1 MKLIAINGSPRK
13 SWNTATLLKK
23 TIEGA
28 KAAGAETELI
38 HLYDLDFKGCT
49 SCFVCKLIDSP
60 AKGKCAMKDG
70 LTPVLKRIEDQAD
83 AVVLATPVYFGSMSG
98 ELKSCMERLL
108 FAPLVYSQPPR
119 SLFPRKLR
127 TAMIYT
133 MNVSEEMSAQIGYPA
148 MMSATE
154 ASLKRIFGEAETLC
168 SYDTYQFS
176 DYSKVIMEHFDPE
189 KKALRRKEIFPAD
202 CQKAFDLGQRLVA
215 KG

>member
-28 KAAGAETELI
+28 QAAGAETELI
-38 HLYDLDFKGCT
+38 HLYDLTFKGCT
-49 SCFVCKLIDSP
+49 SCFACKLIDSP
-60 AKGKCAMKDG
+60 NKGHCAMKDE
-70 LTPVLKRIEDQAD
+70 LTPVLQRIREQAG
-83 AVVLATPVYFGSMSG
+83 ALVLGTPVYFGSMSG

-119 SLFPRKLR
+119 SLFTRKMR

-133 MNVSEEMSAQIGYPA
+133 MNVSEEMSVQIGYKA

-168 SYDTYQFS
+168 SYDTYQFP

-189 KKALRRKEIFPAD
+189 KKAKRRQEIFPID
-202 CQKAFDLGQRLVA
+202 CQKAFDLGLRLAA
-215 KG
+215 K

>member
-13 SWNTATLLKK
+13 GWNTATLLKK

-28 KAAGAETELI
+28 QAVGAKTELV

-49 SCFVCKLIDSP
+49 SCFACKMTDSP
-60 AKGKCAMKDG
+60 AKGHCAVKDD
-70 LTPVLKRIEDQAD
+70 LTPVLKMIEDEAE
-83 AVVLATPVYFGSMSG
+83 AVVFGTPVYFGSMSG

-133 MNVSEEMSAQIGYPA
+133 MNVSEEMSKQRGYQA

-154 ASLKRIFGEAETLC
+154 ASLKMILGEAETLC
-168 SYDTYQFS
+168 SYDTYQFP
-176 DYSKVIMEHFDPE
+176 DYAKVVMEHFDPE

-202 CQKAFDLGQRLVA
+202 CRKAFDLGQRLAA

>member
-28 KAAGAETELI
+28 KAAGAETELV

-49 SCFVCKLIDSP
+49 SCFACKLIDSP
-60 AKGKCAMKDG
+60 TKGKCAMKDE

-83 AVVLATPVYFGSMSG
+83 AVVLGTPVYFGYMSG

-119 SLFPRKLR
+119 SLFPRRLR

-133 MNVSEEMSAQIGYPA
+133 MNVSEEMSVQRGYQS

-154 ASLKRIFGEAETLC
+154 ASLKMIFGEAETLC

-202 CQKAFDLGQRLVA
+202 CQKAFDLGQRLAA

>member
-28 KAAGAETELI
+28 QAAGAKTELI
-38 HLYDLDFKGCT
+38 HLYDLTFKGCT
-49 SCFVCKLIDSP
+49 SCFACKLIDSP
-60 AKGKCAMKDG
+60 NKGRCAVKDE
-70 LTPVLKRIEDQAD
+70 LTPVLKMIEDQAD
-83 AVVLATPVYFGSMSG
+83 AVVLGTPVYFGSMSG
-98 ELKSCMERLL
+98 EMRSCMERLL

-119 SLFPRKLR
+119 SLFPRTVR

-133 MNVSEEMSAQIGYPA
+133 MNVSEEMSVQRGYRT

-154 ASLKRIFGEAETLC
+154 ASLTMIFGEAETLC
-168 SYDTYQFS
+168 SYDTYQFP
-176 DYSKVIMEHFDPE
+176 DYSKVVMEHFDPE
-189 KKALRRKEIFPAD
+189 KKALRRQEIFPAD
-202 CQKAFDLGQRLVA
+202 CRKAFDLGQRLVA